1 MTLWLPTTQY
11 MLSRISEVAF
21 YLIILFDLECF
32 SLLKQHLE
40 KINPNGYFN
49 KGENLYSACRR
60 YLSASLFEEQ
70 IRNDKITAF
79 CLYISCIKSITQQKK
94 SIAYQHLPHF
104 KKKSKKTL
112 ILRFIKLKK
121 LDTSSEHQKQR
132 DTHEHTSTSNVRSL
146 SSRKMT
152 RSRSLVSLE
161 TRDMVAKPPK
171 PPNLLCSSS
180 MATSLCLFL
189 SGGTRRSLHRRSH
202 PKCSPRMS
210 PPLLYA
216 LSALIL
222 SAGNR
227 GCSSGCSSG
236 ALTLLMF
243 PQTEH

>member
-1 MTLWLPTTQY
+1 M
-11 MLSRISEVAF
+11 
-21 YLIILFDLECF
+21 
-32 SLLKQHLE
+32 
-40 KINPNGYFN
+40 
-49 KGENLYSACRR
+49 
-60 YLSASLFEEQ
+60 
-70 IRNDKITAF
+70 
-79 CLYISCIKSITQQKK
+79 
-94 SIAYQHLPHF
+94 
-104 KKKSKKTL
+104 

-243 PQTEH
+243 PQTEHWCRQRPVRALLRTQRRARCSGSAPLFWPHETCSNETWTGSESGTLRCHIAACAFGFGGTRPLCAGTSERR